1 MLHLGD
7 QLENVNMPRSRAVE
21 AQKLMNHFAEFL
33 GPGPPV
39 SDVFN
44 DPKKINEAAD
54 IIQKLHL
61 ISQELPEKYRLI
73 FKTYL
78 FTINLYVKGL
88 NQQRKRLECT
98 TKRLRS
104 I

>member
-1 MLHLGD
+1 VGTFQKLDERINSVATKVLHLGD

-61 ISQELPEKYRLI
+61 ISQELPDKYVDI
-73 FKTYL
+73 YE
-78 FTINLYVKGL
+78 NH
-88 NQQRKRLECT
+88 
-98 TKRLRS
+98 
-104 I
+104 